1 MSEYIV
7 TARKWRPMLFED
19 VVGQSHVTQTLRNAI
34 ATQRL
39 AHAYIFSGP
48 RGVGKTTTARLLA
61 KAINCRQPKEAN
73 PDNECDICKEI
84 TDGTSFDVLEIDG
97 ASNRGIDEIRD
108 LRESARYA
116 PAKGK
121 YKVYVI
127 DEVHMLTKES
137 FNALLKTLEEPPS
150 HVMFIFA
157 TTEIHKVPATI
168 LSRCQRFDFRRIA
181 IEEIIANLRAIAH
194 EEQIVMDDEALM
206 LVARKGDGSLRD
218 AQSIFD
224 QVVSLC
230 GRSITHGQILQAL
243 NMVDQ
248 EVYFRVTDLI
258 KAKDAKGVLALVDE
272 ILAQGHDI
280 KEFLGG
286 LLEHLRNILVARTT
300 GTTTLIEASDLYR
313 QRYAAEAEVFG
324 VADLLR
330 FQRLV
335 GGTEAALRWIAQPRF
350 RLEADMI
357 QLVNLQR
364 APEIAAILED
374 LEHLKRRLANSSEN
388 ANGPRGISGSA
399 IERPVAPVPAAARSP
414 ELPGT
419 ETVPARP
426 ASAPGRQPAA
436 APASPAARKL
446 SETEVTSRW
455 DEFLGEVRRQRISL
469 GSMLESTTLI
479 GVRNGVIRLAC
490 ATDFEVSSVQRNR
503 EFLSD
508 IIMKVFSAPARIEA
522 ETSEERGARDASAG
536 PPPHS
541 QASKAE
547 EHPIITAMKRELGA
561 EPLE

>member
-7 TARKWRPMLFED
+7 TARKWRPMVFED
-19 VVGQSHVTQTLRNAI
+19 VVGQSHITRTLRNAI
-34 ATQRL
+34 GSQRL

-61 KAINCRQPKEAN
+61 KAINCRHPKNSN

-121 YKVYVI
+121 YKIYVI

-137 FNALLKTLEEPPS
+137 FNALLKTLEEPPA

-181 IEEIIANLRAIAH
+181 IEEIIANLRAIAR
-194 EEQIVMDDEALM
+194 EEQIEMDDEALM

-230 GRSITHGQILQAL
+230 GRSISHAQILEAL
-243 NMVDQ
+243 NMVDE
-248 EVYFRVTDLI
+248 EVYFRMTDLI
-258 KAKDAKGVLALVDE
+258 KARDAKGALTLVDE

-300 GTTTLIEASDLYR
+300 GSTTLIEASDVYR
-313 QRYAAEAEVFG
+313 KRYAAEALVFG

-335 GGTEAALRWIAQPRF
+335 GGTEAAIRWSAQPRF
-350 RLEADMI
+350 RLEADMV
-357 QLVNLQR
+357 QLVNLHR
-364 APEIAAILED
+364 APEIAALLED
-374 LEHLKRRLANSSEN
+374 LDQLKKKLSDSPEVARTGSRNIGSVTEKEAASVPPAASS
-388 ANGPRGISGSA
+388 
-399 IERPVAPVPAAARSP
+399 PVPAGP
-414 ELPGT
+414 KK
-419 ETVPARP
+419 VPLRP
-426 ASAPGRQPAA
+426 APALAGQPAA
-436 APASPAARKL
+436 TPAPPAARKL
-446 SETEVTSRW
+446 SEAEVNSRW

-469 GSMLESTTLI
+469 GSMLESTTLT
-479 GVRNGVIRLAC
+479 GVRNGVIRIEC
-490 ATDFEVSSVQRNR
+490 ATEFEVSSVQRNR
-503 EFLSD
+503 EFLSE
-508 IIMKVFSAPARIEA
+508 IIVKVFGTPARIEA
-522 ETSEERGARDASAG
+522 DFSTEHGSRSRPAA
-536 PPPHS
+536 PPP
-541 QASKAE
+541 QAPKTE
-547 EHPIITAMKRELGA
+547 EHPIIAAMKRELGA

>member
-7 TARKWRPMLFED
+7 TARKWRPMVFED
-19 VVGQSHVTQTLRNAI
+19 VVGQSHITQTLRNAI
-34 ATQRL
+34 GSQRL

-61 KAINCRQPKEAN
+61 KAINCRNPKNAN

-121 YKVYVI
+121 YKIYVI

-137 FNALLKTLEEPPS
+137 FNALLKTLEEPPA

-181 IEEIIANLRAIAH
+181 VDEIIANLKAIAR
-194 EEQIVMDDEALM
+194 EEQIDMDDEALM

-230 GRSITHGQILQAL
+230 GRSITHAQILEAL
-243 NMVDQ
+243 NMVDE

-258 KAKDAKGVLALVDE
+258 KARDAKEVLALVDE

-300 GTTTLIEASDLYR
+300 GSTTLIEASDVYR
-313 QRYAAEAEVFG
+313 KRYAVEAQAFG

-330 FQRLV
+330 FLRLV
-335 GGTEAALRWIAQPRF
+335 GGTEAAIRWSAQPRF
-350 RLEADMI
+350 RLEADMV

-364 APEIAAILED
+364 APEIAALLED
-374 LEHLKRRLANSSEN
+374 LNDLKKKLGDSPESTPAGLRDTGGRTEKKA
-388 ANGPRGISGSA
+388 
-399 IERPVAPVPAAARSP
+399 APVPSAVHPPLQSGPRRVSP
-414 ELPGT
+414 
-419 ETVPARP
+419 RP
-426 ASAPGRQPAA
+426 ASAPLGQPAA
-436 APASPAARKL
+436 APAPPGARGL
-446 SETEVTSRW
+446 SEAEVTSRW

-479 GVRNGVIRLAC
+479 GVRNGVIRVAC
-490 ATDFEVSSVQRNR
+490 ATDFEGSSVQRNR

-508 IIMKVFSAPARIEA
+508 IILKVFGAPARIEA
-522 ETSEERGARDASAG
+522 ELSGEQGPRSAG
-536 PPPHS
+536 HEPQPPTPS
-541 QASKAE
+541 PKAE

>member
-1 MSEYIV
+1 MV
-7 TARKWRPMLFED
+7 FED
-19 VVGQSHVTQTLRNAI
+19 VVGQSHIVQTLRNAI
-34 ATQRL
+34 ASQRL

-61 KAINCRQPKEAN
+61 KAVNCRHPKNAN

-116 PAKGK
+116 PAKGQ
-121 YKVYVI
+121 YKIYVI

-137 FNALLKTLEEPPS
+137 FNALLKTLEEPPA

-181 IEEIIANLRAIAH
+181 IDEIIANLRAIAR
-194 EEQIVMDDEALM
+194 EERIAMDDEALM

-230 GRSITHGQILQAL
+230 GRSITHAQILEAL
-243 NMVDQ
+243 NVVDE
-248 EVYFRVTDLI
+248 EVYFHLTDLI
-258 KAKDAKGVLALVDE
+258 KARDAKGALALVDE
-272 ILAQGHDI
+272 VLTQGHDI

-300 GTTTLIEASDLYR
+300 GSTTLIEASDVYR
-313 QRYAAEAEVFG
+313 KRYAAEAQVFG

-335 GGTEAALRWIAQPRF
+335 GGTEAAIRWSAQPRF
-350 RLEADMI
+350 RLEADMV

-364 APEIAAILED
+364 APEIAALLEELD
-374 LEHLKRRLANSSEN
+374 HLKKKLADSPEN
-388 ANGPRGISGSA
+388 TRGGLHDIDSGR
-399 IERPVAPVPAAARSP
+399 ENTGDPVPSAVRSSVQGGPKVVPPRPGSSFAGQSAATP
-414 ELPGT
+414 
-419 ETVPARP
+419 
-426 ASAPGRQPAA
+426 SAG
-436 APASPAARKL
+436 RKL
-446 SETEVTSRW
+446 TGAEVSSRW
-455 DEFLGEVRRQRISL
+455 DEFQGEVRRQRISL

-479 GVRNGVIRLAC
+479 GVRDGVIRVSC
-490 ATDFEVSSVQRNR
+490 ATEFEASSVQRNR

-508 IIMKVFSAPARIEA
+508 IVMKVFGTPARIEA
-522 ETSEERGARDASAG
+522 ELSSGHGSRSPKAA
-536 PPPHS
+536 PPPS
-541 QASKAE
+541 AQTPQVE